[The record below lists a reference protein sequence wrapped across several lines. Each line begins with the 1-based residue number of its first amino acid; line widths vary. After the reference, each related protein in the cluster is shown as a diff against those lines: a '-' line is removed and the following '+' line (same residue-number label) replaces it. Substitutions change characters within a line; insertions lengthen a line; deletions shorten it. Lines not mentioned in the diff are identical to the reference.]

1 MYLGIDLHKRYAQ
14 VAVIDS
20 EGKIVEEVRVENA
33 NLDDLARRYAGAK
46 AVIEATSNYYN
57 VYDTLAEYLDVTVA
71 HPGKLTLIAQSDK
84 KTDRVDAKE
93 LARLLRLNSV
103 PESYVPTDEIREA
116 RALVRGRQTLIED
129 RTKFANKIHGLLA
142 DNGITREVKPLSVKG
157 REFLRELSLPSPW
170 DALLESYLDVIKTLT
185 EKISQLEAAIEERA
199 GSLTETQLL
208 MTIPGVSY
216 YSALLIYAEL
226 GEVGRFDSHKE
237 VVSYMG
243 LNPTIRESGDSRIE
257 GGISKRG
264 SGRVRWILVQSAY
277 TAVYTCDDEY
287 LSRFF
292 HRLNNRMNSK
302 KAIVATARKLLV
314 SMYYMLNREEVYD
327 PPGVSS

>member
-1 MYLGIDLHKRYAQ
+1 MLVFRISQQLINFFLGEVMRDLFPTRTFHYAS
-14 VAVIDS
+14 V
-20 EGKIVEEVRVENA
+20 
-33 NLDDLARRYAGAK
+33 NLRSQK
-46 AVIEATSNYYN
+46 F
-57 VYDTLAEYLDVTVA
+57 
-71 HPGKLTLIAQSDK
+71 
-84 KTDRVDAKE
+84 
-93 LARLLRLNSV
+93 
-103 PESYVPTDEIREA
+103 SYS
-116 RALVRGRQTLIED
+116 LQ
-129 RTKFANKIHGLLA
+129 
-142 DNGITREVKPLSVKG
+142 
-157 REFLRELSLPSPW
+157 ELSLPSPW

-292 HRLNNRMNSK
+292 HRLNNRMNSEEGDRRDSTK
-302 KAIVATARKLLV
+302 TARVDVLHAQPRGGV
-314 SMYYMLNREEVYD
+314 RSARRE
-327 PPGVSS
+327 